1 MNQMPRI
8 VLICYMLETKKVK
21 KAPSVSNDIQ
31 VVGARVHNLKN
42 VNALFPRNQFVVV
55 TGVSGSGKSS
65 LTIDTLFAE
74 GQRRYAESLSSYARQ
89 FMSRMAKPDVDYIKG
104 LCPAIA
110 IEQKVVTRTPRS
122 TVGSMTEIYD
132 YLRVFYARVGKT
144 ISPISGQEVK
154 KQDVQDVL
162 EFIQKG
168 KVGDK
173 MVIIVP
179 FKQQAKRDI
188 QEELNILLQKGFAR
202 IYLRTVGETAN
213 GKIVKQGASDN
224 VKSTKASAS
233 SAGTSTILRIEDAL
247 AMTKAEITKTV
258 KAHDV
263 YVLIDRVVVKDFDE
277 DDIHRISDSIGT
289 AFYEGE
295 GLLWVEQNNTILK
308 TFNNKFTL
316 DGIEFDE
323 PSPNLFS
330 FNNSY
335 GACPTC
341 EGYSQVLG
349 IDENLVIPNPNLSVY
364 DGGVAPWKGEKLVWW
379 KDQFVKEA
387 GKAGFPIHQPINK
400 LTKTQETQLW
410 KGVGKALGI
419 DAFFEDVKAHLYKVQ
434 FRVMLSRYR
443 GRTNCSDCEG
453 YRVRKEALYVKI
465 GGKHIGELCAMPVR
479 DLQIWFT
486 DLKLSAHD
494 NQVAKR
500 LLIELEQRIQTLMD
514 VGLGYLTLSRLAN
527 SLSGGESQRIQ
538 LTRCLGS
545 NLTNSLYI
553 LDEPSIGLHSR
564 DTERLIKV
572 LQNLRDLGNTV
583 VVVEHDEQIMR
594 HADYIIDMGPLAAH
608 QGGEIVAAG
617 NAAALIKDK
626 NSLTGKYLSGVL
638 SIPIP
643 DKTRVPK
650 HFIKIEGAYLHNLK
664 TIDVQFP
671 LHSLCVVSG
680 VSGSGKTTLVKQ
692 VLYNALLKAK
702 QLPTEIVGGYNAISG
717 DLHLIDQI
725 EMVDQN
731 PIGKSSRSN
740 PVTYIKAYDAIRDL
754 YSKQALSKIRGFLPK
769 HFSFNVDG
777 GRCDTCK
784 GEGEQLVEMQFLA
797 DVHLTCEDCN
807 GKRFKEAVLEVQ
819 YKGKNIYEVLEMSV
833 DEAIAF
839 FSEEKN
845 IVFAISPLQEVGLGY
860 VKLGQSSST
869 LSGGEAQR
877 VKLAS
882 FLGKGKASNKMLF
895 IFDEPTTGLHFHD
908 IHKLLKAFNALIEQ
922 GHSLIVVEHNT
933 DVIKV
938 ADWVIDMGPEAG
950 VDGGTVVYAGI
961 PKGLS
966 KCKASQTGKYLD

>member
-1 MNQMPRI
+1 MAGN
-8 VLICYMLETKKVK
+8 LLFCYMAGSKKIQ
-21 KAPSVSNDIQ
+21 KAGVENNDIQ

-42 VNALFPRNQFVVV
+42 VTVSFPRNQFIVV

-89 FMSRMAKPDVDYIKG
+89 FMSRMGKPDVDYIKG

-132 YLRVFYARVGKT
+132 YLRVLYARVGKT

-162 EFIQKG
+162 DFIQKG
-168 KVGDK
+168 KAGDK

-202 IYLRTVGETAN
+202 IYLRAATAT
-213 GKIVKQGASDN
+213 A
-224 VKSTKASAS
+224 KSAT
-233 SAGTSTILRIEDAL
+233 TSTILRIEDAL
-247 AMTKAEITKTV
+247 AMTKAEITKTI

-263 YVLIDRVVVKDFDE
+263 YVLIDRLVVKQFDE

-295 GLLWVEQNNTILK
+295 GMLWVEQNDTILK

-330 FNNSY
+330 FNNPY

-349 IDENLVIPNPNLSVY
+349 IDENLVIPNTNLSVY

-400 LTKTQETQLW
+400 LTKTQVTQLW
-410 KGVGKALGI
+410 KGLGKALGI

-443 GRTNCSDCEG
+443 GRTNCPDCEG

-465 GGKHIGELCAMPVR
+465 AGKHIGELCAMPVK
-479 DLQIWFT
+479 DLQVWFAA
-486 DLKLSAHD
+486 LKLTAHD
-494 NQVAKR
+494 AQVAKR

-594 HADYIIDMGPLAAH
+594 HADHIIDMGPLAAH
-608 QGGEIVAAG
+608 QGGEVVAVG
-617 NAAALIKDK
+617 NAVALIKDK
-626 NSLTGKYLSGVL
+626 DSAMSGA
-638 SIPIP
+638 
-643 DKTRVPK
+643 
-650 HFIKIEGAYLHNLK
+650 H
-664 TIDVQFP
+664 
-671 LHSLCVVSG
+671 
-680 VSGSGKTTLVKQ
+680 
-692 VLYNALLKAK
+692 
-702 QLPTEIVGGYNAISG
+702 
-717 DLHLIDQI
+717 
-725 EMVDQN
+725 
-731 PIGKSSRSN
+731 
-740 PVTYIKAYDAIRDL
+740 
-754 YSKQALSKIRGFLPK
+754 
-769 HFSFNVDG
+769 
-777 GRCDTCK
+777 TC
-784 GEGEQLVEMQFLA
+784 
-797 DVHLTCEDCN
+797 
-807 GKRFKEAVLEVQ
+807 
-819 YKGKNIYEVLEMSV
+819 
-833 DEAIAF
+833 
-839 FSEEKN
+839 
-845 IVFAISPLQEVGLGY
+845 SPLVGEMT
-860 VKLGQSSST
+860 Q
-869 LSGGEAQR
+869 LS
-877 VKLAS
+877 
-882 FLGKGKASNKMLF
+882 
-895 IFDEPTTGLHFHD
+895 
-908 IHKLLKAFNALIEQ
+908 
-922 GHSLIVVEHNT
+922 
-933 DVIKV
+933 
-938 ADWVIDMGPEAG
+938 
-950 VDGGTVVYAGI
+950 
-961 PKGLS
+961 
-966 KCKASQTGKYLD
+966 

>member
-1 MNQMPRI
+1 MAGN
-8 VLICYMLETKKVK
+8 LLFCYMAGSKKIQ
-21 KAPSVSNDIQ
+21 KAGVENNDIQ

-42 VNALFPRNQFVVV
+42 VTVSFPRNQFIVV

-89 FMSRMAKPDVDYIKG
+89 FMSRMGKPDVDYIKG

-132 YLRVFYARVGKT
+132 YLRVLYARVGKT

-162 EFIQKG
+162 DFIQKG
-168 KVGDK
+168 KAGDK

-202 IYLRTVGETAN
+202 IYLRAATAT
-213 GKIVKQGASDN
+213 A
-224 VKSTKASAS
+224 KSAT
-233 SAGTSTILRIEDAL
+233 TSTILRIEDAL
-247 AMTKAEITKTV
+247 AMTKAEITKTI

-263 YVLIDRVVVKDFDE
+263 YVLIDRLVVKQFDE

-295 GLLWVEQNNTILK
+295 GMLWVEQNDTILK

-330 FNNSY
+330 FNNPY

-349 IDENLVIPNPNLSVY
+349 IDENLVIPNTNLSVY

-400 LTKTQETQLW
+400 LTKTQVTQLW
-410 KGVGKALGI
+410 KGLGKALGI

-443 GRTNCSDCEG
+443 GRTNCPDCEG

-465 GGKHIGELCAMPVR
+465 AGKHIGELCAMPVK
-479 DLQIWFT
+479 DLQVWFAA
-486 DLKLSAHD
+486 LKLTAHD
-494 NQVAKR
+494 AQVAKR

-594 HADYIIDMGPLAAH
+594 HADHIIDMGPLAAH
-608 QGGEIVAAG
+608 QGGEVVAVG
-617 NAAALIKDK
+617 NAVALIKDK
-626 NSLTGKYLSGVL
+626 ESLTGKYLGGTL

-643 DKTRVPK
+643 AKTRISK

-664 TIDVQFP
+664 SIDVQFP

-702 QLPTEIVGGYNAISG
+702 ELPTEMVGGYNALSG

-797 DVHLTCEDCN
+797 DVHLTCEDCG
-807 GKRFKEAVLEVQ
+807 GKRFKETVLEVQ

-833 DEAIAF
+833 DEAISF

-950 VDGGTVVYAGI
+950 DGGGTVVYAGV
-961 PKGLS
+961 PKGLA

>member
-1 MNQMPRI
+1 MAGN
-8 VLICYMLETKKVK
+8 LLFCYMASSKKGK
-21 KAPSVSNDIQ
+21 TGEIESNDIQ

-42 VNALFPRNQFVVV
+42 VTVAFPRNQFIVV

-89 FMSRMAKPDVDYIKG
+89 FMSRMGKPDVDYIKG

-162 EFIQKG
+162 QFIQKG
-168 KVGDK
+168 KAGDK

-202 IYLRTVGETAN
+202 IYLR
-213 GKIVKQGASDN
+213 S
-224 VKSTKASAS
+224 STKATAS
-233 SAGTSTILRIEDAL
+233 SILRIEDAL
-247 AMTKAEITKTV
+247 VLTKAEITKTI
-258 KAHDV
+258 KAHEV
-263 YVLIDRVVVKDFDE
+263 YVLIDRVVVKAFDE

-295 GLLWVEQNNTILK
+295 GILWVEQNETVLK

-330 FNNSY
+330 FNNPY

-349 IDENLVIPNPNLSVY
+349 IDENLVIPNTNLSVY

-400 LTKTQETQLW
+400 LTKTQVAQLW
-410 KGVGKALGI
+410 KGLGKALGI

-465 GGKHIGELCAMPVR
+465 AGKHIGELCAMPVK
-479 DLQIWFT
+479 DLQVWFT
-486 DLKLSAHD
+486 ELKLTAHET
-494 NQVAKR
+494 QIAKR

-594 HADYIIDMGPLAAH
+594 HADHIIDMGPLAAH
-608 QGGEIVAAG
+608 QGGEVVAVG

-626 NSLTGKYLSGVL
+626 ESLTGKYLSGAM

-643 DKTRVPK
+643 EKTRISK
-650 HFIKIEGAYLHNLK
+650 HFIKLEGAYLHNLK
-664 TIDVQFP
+664 SIDVQFP

-702 QLPTEIVGGYNAISG
+702 ALPAEMVGGYDGISG

-797 DVHLTCEDCN
+797 DVHLTCEDCG
-807 GKRFKEAVLEVQ
+807 GKRFKETVLEVQ

-833 DEAIAF
+833 DEAISF

-950 VDGGTVVYAGI
+950 EGGGTVVYAGV
-961 PKGLS
+961 PKGLA

>member
-1 MNQMPRI
+1 MAG
-8 VLICYMLETKKVK
+8 TKK
-21 KAPSVSNDIQ
+21 AALANNDIQ

-42 VNALFPRNQFVVV
+42 VSVQFPRNQFIVV

-89 FMSRMAKPDVDYIKG
+89 FMSRMGKPDVDYIKG

-144 ISPISGQEVK
+144 YSPISGLEVK

-168 KVGDK
+168 KTGDK

-202 IYLRTVGETAN
+202 IYLRAS
-213 GKIVKQGASDN
+213 GASN
-224 VKSTKASAS
+224 ATAAS
-233 SAGTSTILRIEDAL
+233 SILRIEDAL
-247 AMTKAEITKTV
+247 AMTKAEITKTI

-263 YVLIDRVVVKDFDE
+263 YVLIDRVVVKAFDE
-277 DDIHRISDSIGT
+277 DDIHRMSDSIGT

-295 GLLWVEQNNTILK
+295 GVLWVEQNETILK

-316 DGIEFDE
+316 DGMDFDE

-349 IDENLVIPNPNLSVY
+349 IDENLVIPNTNLSVY

-379 KDQFVKEA
+379 KDQFIKEA

-400 LTKTQETQLW
+400 LTKTQTSQLW

-419 DAFFEDVKAHLYKVQ
+419 DDFFEDVKAHLYKVQ

-443 GRTNCSDCEG
+443 GRTNCPDCEG

-465 GGKHIGELCAMPVR
+465 AGKHIGELCAMPIK
-479 DLQIWFT
+479 DLQVWFAQ
-486 DLKLSAHD
+486 LKLPEHEK
-494 NQVAKR
+494 QVAKR

-594 HADYIIDMGPLAAH
+594 HADHIIDMGPLAAH
-608 QGGEIVAAG
+608 QGGEVVAVG
-617 NAAALIKDK
+617 NAPALIKDK

-643 DKTRVPK
+643 AKTRISK
-650 HFIKIEGAYLHNLK
+650 HFINLEGAYLHNLK

-702 QLPTEIVGGYNAISG
+702 SLPTEIVGGYNAISG

-797 DVHLTCEDCN
+797 DVHLTCEDCG
-807 GKRFKEAVLEVQ
+807 GKRFKETVLEVQ

-908 IHKLLKAFNALIEQ
+908 IHKLLKAFNALIDQ

-933 DVIKV
+933 DIIKV

-950 VDGGTVVYAGI
+950 EGGGTVVYAGV
-961 PKGLS
+961 PKGLAKS
-966 KCKASQTGKYLD
+966 KASQTGKYLD

>member
-1 MNQMPRI
+1 
-8 VLICYMLETKKVK
+8 
-21 KAPSVSNDIQ
+21 
-31 VVGARVHNLKN
+31 
-42 VNALFPRNQFVVV
+42 
-55 TGVSGSGKSS
+55 
-65 LTIDTLFAE
+65 
-74 GQRRYAESLSSYARQ
+74 
-89 FMSRMAKPDVDYIKG
+89 
-104 LCPAIA
+104 
-110 IEQKVVTRTPRS
+110 
-122 TVGSMTEIYD
+122 
-132 YLRVFYARVGKT
+132 
-144 ISPISGQEVK
+144 
-154 KQDVQDVL
+154 
-162 EFIQKG
+162 
-168 KVGDK
+168 
-173 MVIIVP
+173 
-179 FKQQAKRDI
+179 
-188 QEELNILLQKGFAR
+188 
-202 IYLRTVGETAN
+202 
-213 GKIVKQGASDN
+213 
-224 VKSTKASAS
+224 
-233 SAGTSTILRIEDAL
+233 
-247 AMTKAEITKTV
+247 
-258 KAHDV
+258 
-263 YVLIDRVVVKDFDE
+263 
-277 DDIHRISDSIGT
+277 
-289 AFYEGE
+289 
-295 GLLWVEQNNTILK
+295 
-308 TFNNKFTL
+308 
-316 DGIEFDE
+316 
-323 PSPNLFS
+323 
-330 FNNSY
+330 
-335 GACPTC
+335 
-341 EGYSQVLG
+341 
-349 IDENLVIPNPNLSVY
+349 
-364 DGGVAPWKGEKLVWW
+364 
-379 KDQFVKEA
+379 
-387 GKAGFPIHQPINK
+387 
-400 LTKTQETQLW
+400 
-410 KGVGKALGI
+410 
-419 DAFFEDVKAHLYKVQ
+419 
-434 FRVMLSRYR
+434 
-443 GRTNCSDCEG
+443 
-453 YRVRKEALYVKI
+453 VRKEALYVKI
-465 GGKHIGELCAMPVR
+465 VGKHIGELCAMPVK
-479 DLQIWFT
+479 DLQVWFT
-486 DLKLSAHD
+486 GLKLSEHD
-494 NQVAKR
+494 KQVAKR

-594 HADYIIDMGPLAAH
+594 QADHIIDMGPLAAH
-608 QGGEIVAAG
+608 QGGEVVAVG

-626 NSLTGKYLSGVL
+626 NSLTGKYLSGAL

-643 DKTRVPK
+643 AKTRISK
-650 HFIKIEGAYLHNLK
+650 HFINLEGAYLHNLK

-702 QLPTEIVGGYNAISG
+702 ALPTEIVGGYNAISG

-797 DVHLTCEDCN
+797 DVHLTCEDCG
-807 GKRFKEAVLEVQ
+807 GKRFKETVLEVQ

-833 DEAIAF
+833 DEAITF

-908 IHKLLKAFNALIEQ
+908 IHKLLKAFNALIDQ

-933 DVIKV
+933 DIIKV

-950 VDGGTVVYAGI
+950 EGGGTVVYAGV
-961 PKGLS
+961 PKGLAKS
-966 KCKASQTGKYLD
+966 KASQTGKYLD

>member
-1 MNQMPRI
+1 MASSKKGK
-8 VLICYMLETKKVK
+8 LEQLEN
-21 KAPSVSNDIQ
+21 NDIQ

-42 VNALFPRNQFVVV
+42 VTVQFPRNQFIVV

-89 FMSRMAKPDVDYIKG
+89 FMSRMGKPDVDYIKG

-144 ISPISGQEVK
+144 YSPISGLEVK

-168 KVGDK
+168 KTGDK
-173 MVIIVP
+173 MVIIIP

-202 IYLRTVGETAN
+202 IYLR
-213 GKIVKQGASDN
+213 
-224 VKSTKASAS
+224 AS
-233 SAGTSTILRIEDAL
+233 SKTNASSILRIEDAL
-247 AMTKAEITKTV
+247 AMTKAEITKTI

-263 YVLIDRVVVKDFDE
+263 YVLIDRVVVKAFEE
-277 DDIHRISDSIGT
+277 DDLHRISDSIGT

-295 GLLWVEQNNTILK
+295 GLLWVEQNETILK

-316 DGIEFDE
+316 DGMDFDE

-330 FNNSY
+330 FNNPY

-349 IDENLVIPNPNLSVY
+349 IDENLVIPNTNLSVY

-400 LTKTQETQLW
+400 LTKAQTTQLW
-410 KGVGKALGI
+410 KGMGKALGI

-443 GRTNCSDCEG
+443 GRTNCPDCEG

-465 GGKHIGELCAMPVR
+465 GGKHIGELCAMPVK
-479 DLQIWFT
+479 DLQVWFT
-486 DLKLSAHD
+486 QLKLSEHEK
-494 NQVAKR
+494 QVAKR

-594 HADYIIDMGPLAAH
+594 HADHIIDMGPLAAH
-608 QGGEIVAAG
+608 QGGEVVAVG

-626 NSLTGKYLSGVL
+626 NSLTGKYLSGAL

-643 DKTRVPK
+643 AKTRISK
-650 HFIKIEGAYLHNLK
+650 HFIKLEGAYLHNLK

-797 DVHLTCEDCN
+797 DVHLTCEDCG

-833 DEAIAF
+833 DEAIEF

-845 IVFAISPLQEVGLGY
+845 IVLAIGPLQEVGLGY

-933 DVIKV
+933 DIIKV

-950 VDGGTVVYAGI
+950 EGGGTVVYAGV
-961 PKGLS
+961 PKGLT